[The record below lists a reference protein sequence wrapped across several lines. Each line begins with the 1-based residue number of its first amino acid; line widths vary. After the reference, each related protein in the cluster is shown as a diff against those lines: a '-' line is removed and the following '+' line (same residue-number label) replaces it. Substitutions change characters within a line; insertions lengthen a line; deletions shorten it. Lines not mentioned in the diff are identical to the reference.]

1 MRDAGGN
8 LLGTISVDEPLSGR
22 VPTDDELD
30 LLVALADHAALAV
43 EEANETR
50 NARRHQKALEH
61 LLDVSSRITGETSP
75 DEILRRVCSGIRTA
89 LDFDNVFVALVDPDT
104 GALVPRAVAGWSLDE
119 MLARPRVTVAQIEP
133 LLDAQFERE
142 GCFLLTHAQAH
153 SRFARNVDVHPS
165 ATERPRAVGVE
176 SALAP
181 RAAARQRR
189 RLLGVIWV
197 DNPRDQLLPS
207 ADRLQALRIFANDA
221 AAALVSGK
229 HLGELRFLADHDPL
243 TRLFNRRAFVQRLD
257 GEVARATRYGRAVG
271 LVITDID
278 RFKHQRPLRPPRRRR
293 GARRLLRHP
302 HPRAAPA
309 GRCVPHRRRRVRAAA
324 RGDEEEGA
332 RTVVER
338 VQAMLAELKT
348 SGIPPSPSSRRVLAS
363 PRARPTATT
372 RKRSSASPT
381 RRCTRRS
388 APAKVC
394 SSSPALA
401 PETGSSYHHRVQRV
415 TLSELDSGERVVS
428 ERLAGVRS
436 VSLGFWIDVG
446 SRDER
451 DDRAG
456 VSHFIEHLLFKG
468 SRRFDAQ
475 TIAETFDAMGAE
487 LNAATSREN
496 TVVFAR
502 VPDHHVETAL
512 DVMADMVFAPAFAEV
527 DHEREVVLEEIAM
540 YEDTPQELV
549 HDLFSQAVF
558 GDHPLGRPVIGTAE
572 VISTVSRR
580 ALSAYHRT
588 AYAPGNVVVAAAG
601 NLEHD
606 RLVALLQRS
615 ERRAGAPARAGT
627 RVRRPLA
634 RLPEPELRF
643 QRKDTE
649 QYHVCLGATGIS
661 RSDRR
666 RFAASLLDS
675 ILGGSASSRLFQEI
689 REKRGMAYSVYS
701 FAAQYTDTGVI
712 GVYVGTR
719 EENLGACVE
728 ICIEQIG
735 EIAAGGCARASSS
748 ARRRTSRA
756 ASSSRSSRRRTG

>member
-1 MRDAGGN
+1 M
-8 LLGTISVDEPLSGR
+8 
-22 VPTDDELD
+22 
-30 LLVALADHAALAV
+30 
-43 EEANETR
+43 
-50 NARRHQKALEH
+50 QK
-61 LLDVSSRITGETSP
+61 
-75 DEILRRVCSGIRTA
+75 
-89 LDFDNVFVALVDPDT
+89 
-104 GALVPRAVAGWSLDE
+104 
-119 MLARPRVTVAQIEP
+119 
-133 LLDAQFERE
+133 
-142 GCFLLTHAQAH
+142 
-153 SRFARNVDVHPS
+153 
-165 ATERPRAVGVE
+165 
-176 SALAP
+176 
-181 RAAARQRR
+181 
-189 RLLGVIWV
+189 
-197 DNPRDQLLPS
+197 
-207 ADRLQALRIFANDA
+207 
-221 AAALVSGK
+221 
-229 HLGELRFLADHDPL
+229 
-243 TRLFNRRAFVQRLD
+243 
-257 GEVARATRYGRAVG
+257 
-271 LVITDID
+271 
-278 RFKHQRPLRPPRRRR
+278 
-293 GARRLLRHP
+293 
-302 HPRAAPA
+302 
-309 GRCVPHRRRRVRAAA
+309 
-324 RGDEEEGA
+324 
-332 RTVVER
+332 
-338 VQAMLAELKT
+338 
-348 SGIPPSPSSRRVLAS
+348 
-363 PRARPTATT
+363 
-372 RKRSSASPT
+372 
-381 RRCTRRS
+381 
-388 APAKVC
+388 
-394 SSSPALA
+394 
-401 PETGSSYHHRVQRV
+401 V
-415 TLSELDSGERVVS
+415 TLSELDSGERIVS
-428 ERLAGVRS
+428 ERVTGVRS

-451 DDRAG
+451 SDRAG

-502 VPDHHVETAL
+502 VPDRHVETAL
-512 DVMADMVFAPAFAEV
+512 DVMADMVFAPAFADV
-527 DHEREVVLEEIAM
+527 DQEREVVLEEIAM

-661 RSDRR
+661 RSDRL

-728 ICIEQIG
+728 ICIEQIA
-735 EIAAGGCARASSS
+735 EIADGRLRDGELERAKENFKGRIALSLESTSNRMSRLGKSLVTDTELLSLDRVMAEIDAVDPEELAELASVLLPSDRLAASGVGPDEDTFRAAVGRASTALVES
-748 ARRRTSRA
+748 AA
-756 ASSSRSSRRRTG
+756 A